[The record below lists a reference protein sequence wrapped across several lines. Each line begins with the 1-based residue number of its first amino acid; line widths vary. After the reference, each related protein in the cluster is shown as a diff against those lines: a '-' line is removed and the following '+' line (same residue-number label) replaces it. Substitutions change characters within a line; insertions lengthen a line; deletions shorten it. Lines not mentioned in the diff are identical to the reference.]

1 MIKIGK
7 TRVRMVAGIF
17 GKTPFN
23 SKPMVKASS
32 VRNKAAAAPKIMRT
46 HNPFGSGR
54 NSTPLTMSNKPK
66 KALMTNKTPIS
77 T

>member
-1 MIKIGK
+1 MIKIGR

-17 GKTPFN
+17 GNTTFPA
-23 SKPMVKASS
+23 KPMAKANS

-46 HNPFGSGR
+46 HSPFGSGR
-54 NSTPLTMSNKPK
+54 YSTPPTMSNKTK
-66 KALMTNKTPIS
+66 KALMTNKTPLS